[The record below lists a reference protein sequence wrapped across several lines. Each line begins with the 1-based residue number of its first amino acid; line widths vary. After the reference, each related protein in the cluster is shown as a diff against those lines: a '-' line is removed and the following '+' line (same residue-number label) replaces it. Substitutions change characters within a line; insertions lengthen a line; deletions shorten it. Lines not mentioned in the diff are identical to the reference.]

1 MPLVPGDG
9 ILSQGQRSCC
19 DFRFVYTALMAS
31 IATQYTVD
39 ITFRKYR
46 AKARHRSLHA
56 ETSEVVSCSAHR
68 EIIGTYQSLLIRL
81 PAWRLW
87 RLWLRGSNRHA
98 RDVDT
103 RICCR
108 HAVWPQRAGV
118 DRLEGRIR
126 DLLQELDPAR
136 ATFLLYLRYPC
147 IRRRACARML
157 PATATLLTVTEAS

>member
-68 EIIGTYQSLLIRL
+68 EIIGSYQSLLN
-81 PAWRLW
+81 P
-87 RLWLRGSNRHA
+87 S
-98 RDVDT
+98 
-103 RICCR
+103 
-108 HAVWPQRAGV
+108 AG
-118 DRLEGRIR
+118 LEA
-126 DLLQELDPAR
+126 LEALVAR
-136 ATFLLYLRYPC
+136 AATGMLVMWIPASAVAMLYGLKGQVS
-147 IRRRACARML
+147 
-157 PATATLLTVTEAS
+157 TASKGGSVTSFKS